1 MISRR
6 KKNQPS
12 PLFSVKKPFK
22 QTPQL
27 SSHPRRLGN
36 DLLMGISKT
45 NRWFCSQATWS
56 LLTTLPLVVSFSS
69 FSLFLFLF
77 QSFPTGSG
85 VIILSSRTFDNR
97 DSVDLSIKC
106 PQHAWIQRININSG
120 VNQILLYWRFSYVI
134 KVYCGNTNSL
144 AISNCPLYI
153 AFSRGFIL
161 SMS

>member
-1 MISRR
+1 MAALDLIKRFLGRHYECITQFTRGWRITSILPLTSRFKLCHRDSHCSGLISQPYNPWSREG
-6 KKNQPS
+6 KKTQPS

-85 VIILSSRTFDNR
+85 VIILSSRTFCR
-97 DSVDLSIKC
+97 
-106 PQHAWIQRININSG
+106 
-120 VNQILLYWRFSYVI
+120 
-134 KVYCGNTNSL
+134 
-144 AISNCPLYI
+144 
-153 AFSRGFIL
+153 
-161 SMS
+161 